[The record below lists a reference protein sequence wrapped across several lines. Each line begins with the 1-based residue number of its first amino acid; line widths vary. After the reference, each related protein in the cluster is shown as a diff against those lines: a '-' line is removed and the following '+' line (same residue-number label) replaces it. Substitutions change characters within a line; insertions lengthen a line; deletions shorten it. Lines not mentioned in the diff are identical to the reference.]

1 MSNPLFEAWWNTV
14 KDNGE
19 FRGCTM
25 PAAYAAWLAGKASC
39 ADQHTRLALEDIGA
53 TETSGT
59 GANTQPVADS
69 RKVEGKQGRYR
80 GDKLKGAAEKIKQL
94 ENPDGKE
101 K

>member
-1 MSNPLFEAWWNTV
+1 MPNPDPLFDAWWEKAKNTS
-14 KDNGE
+14 E
-19 FRGCTM
+19 ARGCSM
-25 PAAYAAWLAGKASC
+25 PFAFAAWLAGKEQNGSTEVFVT
-39 ADQHTRLALEDIGA
+39 QSVPENTEVRLHAV
-53 TETSGT
+53 
-59 GANTQPVADS
+59 PVSDG